1 MVNYENKDDEV
12 NDKEEKLK
20 NLMRKSKK
28 PEYEV
33 YDNFIKEI
41 KDLFLD
47 KYDLYLKSIRLELC
61 KINNELY
68 LIDVDKMVFDK
79 YNNKDPKMNF
89 EKIIS
94 CFKEKHVDKNL
105 KLTKETPN
113 LMEINDL
120 IETMKNVYFDKV
132 IDKCGVPQYLKPPEK
147 DPRADEA
154 FKILKENCPYKFSE
168 LLSDEIDKKTFMRY
182 CSNKII
188 K

>member
-12 NDKEEKLK
+12 NDKEEKLM
-20 NLMRKSKK
+20 NFMRKTRK
-28 PEYEV
+28 PEFEV
-33 YDNFIKEI
+33 YENYIKEI
-41 KDLFLD
+41 KNLFLE
-47 KYDLYLKSIRLELC
+47 KYDLYLKSLRIELC
-61 KINNELY
+61 RINNELY
-68 LIDVDKMVFDK
+68 LIDVEKMVFDK

-94 CFKEKHVDKNL
+94 CFKEKHMDKNL

-113 LMEINDL
+113 LIEINDL
-120 IETMKNVYFDKV
+120 IETMKDVYFDKV
-132 IDKCGVPQYLKPPEK
+132 IDKCGVPKYLKPPEK

-168 LLSDEIDKKTFMRY
+168 LLSDEVDKKTFMRY